1 VKRGEVFG
9 LVGESGSGKTSLAKC
24 IVGLE
29 PTTDG
34 KLEVEGVELTPR
46 ERRRN
51 RELRRTI
58 QMVFQNPDTALNPRH
73 TIRRI
78 LGRSLKLLAGLR
90 SRRAQE
96 ERMREL
102 AASVRLEPRHLDV
115 RPAALSGGLK
125 QRVAIARSFAG
136 SPALVL
142 CDEPVSALDVSV
154 QAAILNLLVDL
165 QLQEQVSYVFISH
178 DLAVVR
184 YLSDRI
190 GVMYLGELVEVGPS
204 ECVFEPPQHP
214 YTEALVSAIPTLE
227 LDAPRP
233 RIKLEGPL
241 PSPADPPSGCRFHT
255 RCPRILGDICSQES
269 PPWREA
275 AEGHFIKCHRTPEEL
290 AELQMADIVA
300 VRSDTTNGSDPST
313 GD

>member
-1 VKRGEVFG
+1 
-9 LVGESGSGKTSLAKC
+9 
-24 IVGLE
+24 
-29 PTTDG
+29 
-34 KLEVEGVELTPR
+34 VEGVELTPR

-78 LGRSLKLLAGLR
+78 LGRSLKLLAGLK
-90 SRRAQE
+90 SGRAQE

-165 QLQEQVSYVFISH
+165 QIQERVSYVFISH

-255 RCPRILGDICSQES
+255 RCPRILGEICSQES

-275 AEGHFIKCHRTPEEL
+275 TEGHFIKCHRTPEEL
-290 AELQMADIVA
+290 AELQIEDITA
-300 VRSDTTNGSDPST
+300 VRAPDGNGSGPPAD
-313 GD
+313 D

>member
-1 VKRGEVFG
+1 
-9 LVGESGSGKTSLAKC
+9 
-24 IVGLE
+24 
-29 PTTDG
+29 
-34 KLEVEGVELTPR
+34 
-46 ERRRN
+46 
-51 RELRRTI
+51 
-58 QMVFQNPDTALNPRH
+58 
-73 TIRRI
+73 
-78 LGRSLKLLAGLR
+78 
-90 SRRAQE
+90 
-96 ERMREL
+96 MREL
-102 AASVRLEPRHLDV
+102 ASSVRLEPRHLDV

-165 QLQEQVSYVFISH
+165 QLKERVSYVFISH

-190 GVMYLGELVEVGPS
+190 GVMYLGELVEVGPA

-214 YTEALVSAIPTLE
+214 YTEALVSSIPTLD

-233 RIKLEGPL
+233 RIKLEGTM
-241 PSPADPPSGCRFHT
+241 PSPIDPPSGCRFHT
-255 RCPRILGDICSQES
+255 RCPRILGDICRTDS
-269 PPWREA
+269 PTWQEA
-275 AEGHFIKCHRTPEEL
+275 APGHLIRCHRSPSDLKELQL
-290 AELQMADIVA
+290 AE
-300 VRSDTTNGSDPST
+300 VRAAGGTNGAPPAHAPAPAPPAQ